1 MNIQQIMF
9 RRFNSNDLDKLLIYS
24 EHLVQKEF
32 YEVKILNFV
41 YFNLFVI
48 KKKARERQKPSST
61 KNDIENKIHRNN

>member
-48 KKKARERQKPSST
+48 KKKKGKRKAETFFYEK
-61 KNDIENKIHRNN
+61 

>member
-48 KKKARERQKPSST
+48 KKKGKRKAETFFYEK
-61 KNDIENKIHRNN
+61 

>member
-32 YEVKILNFV
+32 YEIKIINFA

-48 KKKARERQKPSST
+48 KKGKRK
-61 KNDIENKIHRNN
+61 

>member
-48 KKKARERQKPSST
+48 KKKKKRQEKG
-61 KNDIENKIHRNN
+61 RNLFLRKMI